1 MMSATKQYGVFILLS
16 QSVQKLLSE
25 HAQDKLRHIDTV
37 TVKGSSVQQ
46 KIFTYD
52 AKVRSDFFLYRYV
65 KWSSFVSAFSRR
77 DSTDI
82 HSRSESQA
90 DLDSE
95 RYSPAI
101 WNTDQDLVAMRNHIS
116 DEFMDVFN
124 SGREEYLAGNWP
136 SAIRLLMSADKIMF
150 ERELEEGYSMKSYLD
165 NFKSLRNL
173 TDDTEENEER
183 LAMGD
188 GPCQRLIAYME
199 GHSGQAPVGWSGFR
213 PLTSK

>member
-1 MMSATKQYGVFILLS
+1 M
-16 QSVQKLLSE
+16 
-25 HAQDKLRHIDTV
+25 
-37 TVKGSSVQQ
+37 
-46 KIFTYD
+46 
-52 AKVRSDFFLYRYV
+52 
-65 KWSSFVSAFSRR
+65 
-77 DSTDI
+77 
-82 HSRSESQA
+82 
-90 DLDSE
+90 DSE

-101 WNTDQDLVAMRNHIS
+101 WNTDQDLVAMRSHIS
-116 DEFMDVFN
+116 DEFIDVFN
-124 SGREEYLAGNWP
+124 RGREEYLAGNWP
-136 SAIRLLMSADKIMF
+136 SAIRLLRSADKIMF

-199 GHSGQAPVGWSGFR
+199 EHHSGKAPVDWRGFR

>member
-1 MMSATKQYGVFILLS
+1 M
-16 QSVQKLLSE
+16 
-25 HAQDKLRHIDTV
+25 
-37 TVKGSSVQQ
+37 
-46 KIFTYD
+46 
-52 AKVRSDFFLYRYV
+52 
-65 KWSSFVSAFSRR
+65 
-77 DSTDI
+77 
-82 HSRSESQA
+82 
-90 DLDSE
+90 DSE

-101 WNTDQDLVAMRNHIS
+101 WNTDQDLVAMRSHIS
-116 DEFMDVFN
+116 DEFIDVFN
-124 SGREEYLAGNWP
+124 RGREEYLAGNWP
-136 SAIRLLMSADKIMF
+136 SAIRLLRSADKIMF

-199 GHSGQAPVGWSGFR
+199 EHSGEAPVDWRGFR